1 LLLVS
6 EGFPLMASR
15 GPRDDMLLHQGAAA
29 MHKKFASY
37 LILSLAFSMFMAAS
51 LAARQ
56 TPQTWVTYTPP
67 SGKFTAQFPAEPK
80 PDHQTSKDG
89 GLTTEVYTYMWADK
103 GVVLV
108 ASYMDLDANATPSAD
123 ADLKAVQDNL
133 VQGAGGKVLKST
145 RTEFPRGPNE
155 LLPTLQFT
163 GETDTS
169 DIKGAAI
176 FDVYHIYMLLTL
188 CPKDQQCAAT
198 TLKFLTSFKLNSLSV
213 AKTIPAPAP
222 APAVNSARQTPQ
234 TWVTYTPPSGKF
246 TAQFPTQPSANHQ
259 TTHDGGQNTE
269 VYTYGTSDN
278 GVVLIASYMDL
289 DANATP
295 SADADLKAV
304 QDNLVR
310 GAGGKVLE
318 STRTEFPRGPNDTLP
333 TLQFTGESDTSSMR
347 GAVIFDAYHIYML
360 LTLCPKDQQCDASTL
375 KFLTSFKL
383 NPVRATKSNPAP
395 APSPT
400 PSAAAPHATQETGNT
415 WVKFT
420 SAEGK
425 FSALFPLQPT
435 PDHKTTNTQGQT
447 IVSNYFLAVDKRVVF
462 GASYTDYDPKA
473 TYPVEDGM
481 KAERDA
487 LLKGLTGG
495 DAKLLTNT
503 RTEFPRGAT
512 EKLPSLVFT
521 AATSE
526 QTVKAMVVVDDH
538 RVYIVMVLCP
548 KTMDA
553 SADMAKFFSSFKLT
567 P

>member
-1 LLLVS
+1 
-6 EGFPLMASR
+6 
-15 GPRDDMLLHQGAAA
+15 

-37 LILSLAFSMFMAAS
+37 LILSLAFSTFLAAS

-67 SGKFTAQFPAEPK
+67 SGKFTTQFPAEPK
-80 PDHQTSKDG
+80 PGHQTSKDG

-145 RTEFPRGPNE
+145 PTEFPRAPNE
-155 LLPTLQFT
+155 MLPTLQFT

-169 DIKGAAI
+169 DIKGAVI
-176 FDVYHIYMLLTL
+176 YDVYHIYMLLTL
-188 CPKDQQCAAT
+188 CPKDQQCADT
-198 TLKFLTSFKLNSLSV
+198 TLKFLL
-213 AKTIPAPAP
+213 
-222 APAVNSARQTPQ
+222 
-234 TWVTYTPPSGKF
+234 
-246 TAQFPTQPSANHQ
+246 
-259 TTHDGGQNTE
+259 
-269 VYTYGTSDN
+269 
-278 GVVLIASYMDL
+278 
-289 DANATP
+289 
-295 SADADLKAV
+295 
-304 QDNLVR
+304 
-310 GAGGKVLE
+310 
-318 STRTEFPRGPNDTLP
+318 
-333 TLQFTGESDTSSMR
+333 
-347 GAVIFDAYHIYML
+347 
-360 LTLCPKDQQCDASTL
+360 
-375 KFLTSFKL
+375 SFKL
-383 NPVRATKSNPAP
+383 NPVRAANKLIP

-400 PSAAAPHATQETGNT
+400 PSAPAPHAAQLTSDT

-420 SAEGK
+420 SPEGK
-425 FSALFPLQPT
+425 FSALFPSMPK
-435 PDHKTTNTQGQT
+435 PDHKTTHIEGQT
-447 IVSNYFLAVDKRVVF
+447 IETTNFIVVDKRIVI

-503 RTEFPRGAT
+503 RSEFPRGAS
-512 EKLPSLVFT
+512 EKLPSLEFT
-521 AATSE
+521 AATGE
-526 QTVKAMVVVDDH
+526 QTVKALVVVDDH
-538 RVYIVMVLCP
+538 RVYIIMVLSP

-553 SADMAKFFSSFKLT
+553 SADTAKFFSSFKLT

>member
-1 LLLVS
+1 
-6 EGFPLMASR
+6 
-15 GPRDDMLLHQGAAA
+15 MLLHQGAVA
-29 MHKKFASY
+29 MQKKFASY
-37 LILSLAFSMFMAAS
+37 LILSLAFSTFLAAS

-145 RTEFPRGPNE
+145 PTQFPRGANE
-155 LLPTLQFT
+155 MLPTLQFT
-163 GETDTS
+163 GETDRS
-169 DIKGAAI
+169 DISGAVI
-176 FDVYHIYMLLTL
+176 YDVYHIYMLLTL
-188 CPKDQQCAAT
+188 CPKDQQCA
-198 TLKFLTSFKLNSLSV
+198 
-213 AKTIPAPAP
+213 
-222 APAVNSARQTPQ
+222 
-234 TWVTYTPPSGKF
+234 
-246 TAQFPTQPSANHQ
+246 
-259 TTHDGGQNTE
+259 
-269 VYTYGTSDN
+269 
-278 GVVLIASYMDL
+278 
-289 DANATP
+289 
-295 SADADLKAV
+295 
-304 QDNLVR
+304 
-310 GAGGKVLE
+310 
-318 STRTEFPRGPNDTLP
+318 DT
-333 TLQFTGESDTSSMR
+333 
-347 GAVIFDAYHIYML
+347 
-360 LTLCPKDQQCDASTL
+360 TL

-383 NPVRATKSNPAP
+383 NPVRAANKLIP
-395 APSPT
+395 APSST
-400 PSAAAPHATQETGNT
+400 PAAPASHAAQQTDDT

-420 SAEGK
+420 SPEGK
-425 FSALFPLQPT
+425 FSALFPSMPK
-435 PDHKTTNTQGQT
+435 PDHKTTHIQDQT
-447 IVSNYFLAVDKRVVF
+447 IETTNFIVVDKRIVI

-503 RTEFPRGAT
+503 RSEFPRGAT

-538 RVYIVMVLCP
+538 RVYIVMVLYP
-548 KTMDA
+548 KTVDA